1 MSYIAFPT
9 ITVCDFM
16 IIMKIES
23 NYSDYNVFQALLGKA
38 EIEHNYLCNIFL
50 VRSGVD
56 KLFSVKDN

>member
-16 IIMKIES
+16 IIMKIQS

-38 EIEHNYLCNIFL
+38 EIKHNYLYNIFEL
-50 VRSGVD
+50 DQESTNFF
-56 KLFSVKDN
+56 L